1 MPNVAAFAKGTAI
14 TSPYYKGKVRAVAR
28 VTILAREGIVDAQYG
43 WRGDQETQVLI
54 PRKNWDPISGY
65 PAFNDVC
72 VEITKA

>member
-1 MPNVAAFAKGTAI
+1 M
-14 TSPYYKGKVRAVAR
+14 AR